1 MEMNAGHNNKYGL
14 TFVIGTWQVID
25 GRGHEILSANQI
37 AEVNIFIV
45 CY

>member
-1 MEMNAGHNNKYGL
+1 
-14 TFVIGTWQVID
+14 VID

>member
-1 MEMNAGHNNKYGL
+1 
-14 TFVIGTWQVID
+14 VSD
-25 GRGHEILSANQI
+25 GRGHVILSANQI